1 MTTLS
6 SQAQQLLTA
15 RFSRSASG
23 RVLLRGHLSGRRRL
37 SSSQATRLEQRLA
50 QLRQER
56 SGPKTSAP
64 KANTGTQHTASTTTG
79 GAVLP
84 KTVKVFDDLDEFN
97 RAANQAEPNT
107 TYQFGNYAWS
117 TDDQA
122 RIVHVEGKV
131 KLKKHGRKT
140 TDQVT
145 TTAIGKSADAQPGDV
160 GFHLVGDQFDGPI
173 NRLNVVPG
181 NGVSFGELKALNLSA
196 YKSWEKEVAV
206 LAQTHDDLTIRIKA
220 KFNKSNGTTRPDVFE
235 VAYHTGDGKWE
246 KTLLRNQAG
255 G

>member
-1 MTTLS
+1 MKALS
-6 SQAQQLLTA
+6 SQAMLLAVRLGRGAT
-15 RFSRSASG
+15 G

-37 SSSQATRLEQRLA
+37 TSSQAARLKQRL
-50 QLRQER
+50 Q
-56 SGPKTSAP
+56 AP
-64 KANTGTQHTASTTTG
+64 PPTPQPP
-79 GAVLP
+79 GA

-117 TDDQA
+117 TDEQA

-160 GFHLVGDQFDGPI
+160 GFHLIGDQFDGPI

-181 NGVSFGELKALNLSA
+181 NGVSFGELKSLNLSA
-196 YKSWEKEVAV
+196 YKSWEKDIAV
-206 LAQTHDDLTIRIKA
+206 LAQTHDDVTIRIKA

-235 VAYHTGDGKWE
+235 VAYHTGDGKWQ